1 MNSSIN
7 NLNSFNIF
15 YSAIQEIE
23 QDSNSAN
30 NSIDNNN
37 ELQELKAQ
45 SEKFQFP
52 VLTKPKTDEDLLVR
66 ANNKTGN
73 ELFNKISNSWQNIGA
88 KKLDFTI
95 QNFGNSNQKK
105 YESLGALKEQ
115 LVNQHNTFIE
125 FKDGSI
131 GFKSSAFGED
141 VRYGIISPNQDQ
153 TLEFKNWQQPNQ
165 QQIKDLDQAHS
176 IREKMIE
183 NIGGF
188 KNFKTTENI
197 LDQIEDLKTGS
208 IIDDQGKVS
217 RLLNDEQVKII
228 EKIEEDLQNQLITGS
243 QEFDFNSLRKTFE
256 NLKKNEAIKNFITKT
271 REDDKT
277 RFGLSSSDNNND
289 KSQMLNQAENEKLL
303 DLKSEIL
310 TNLNSQKTDLTAEQ
324 KFIKN
329 LAEDYTKEIKK
340 YALNEFENF
349 INHKTNYV
357 APPPLSN
364 EYLLYTKAD
373 PFIKDFYEVFSKETI
388 DSLKDGEKITEN
400 VDINN
405 EEVPL
410 TLYKLG
416 NDIFFDYSDEG
427 VAGKLYENSQEYQML
442 KSNSNNPEAY
452 SEAIP
457 VTRISQEELAS
468 DAFVNKENK
477 NLRIFQNNQEIK
489 NIKGSYQ
496 LKLKNGAIGYY
507 IYFSDNLI
515 LVK

>member
-1 MNSSIN
+1 MNSTIN

-23 QDSNSAN
+23 QDSSPAN
-30 NSIDNNN
+30 NSIDNDE
-37 ELQELKAQ
+37 ELQKLKTQ
-45 SEKFQFP
+45 TEKFQFP
-52 VLTKPKTDEDLLVR
+52 GLTKPKTDEDLLVR

-73 ELFNKISNSWQNIGA
+73 KLFNEITNSWQNTGA

-105 YESLGALKEQ
+105 YESLGALKDQ

-131 GFKSSAFGED
+131 GFKSSAFGEN
-141 VRYGIISPNQDQ
+141 VRYGIINPSEDQ
-153 TLEFKNWQQPNQ
+153 IPEFKNWQQPNE

-197 LDQIEDLKTGS
+197 LDQIEDLKTAS

-217 RLLNDEQVKII
+217 RLLNDEQIQTVQKI
-228 EKIEEDLQNQLITGS
+228 EKDLQNQLITGS
-243 QEFDFNSLRKTFE
+243 KEFDFNSLRSTFE
-256 NLKKNEAIKNFITKT
+256 NLKKNEVIKNFITKT

-277 RFGLSSSDNNND
+277 RFGLSSTDNHSD
-289 KSQMLNQAENEKLL
+289 KKQMLNQAENEKLL

-310 TNLNSQKTDLTAEQ
+310 INLNSQETDLTAEQ

-329 LAEDYTKEIKK
+329 LAEDYTQGIKK

-349 INHKTNYV
+349 TNHKTNYV

-373 PFIKDFYEVFSKETI
+373 PFIKDFYNVFSKETI
-388 DSLKDGEKITEN
+388 DSLKNGEKITDN
-400 VDINN
+400 LDIDN

-410 TLYKLG
+410 SLYKLG
-416 NDIFFDYSDEG
+416 NDIFFDYGDEG
-427 VAGKLYENSQEYQML
+427 VAGKLYENTKEYQML
-442 KSNSNNPEAY
+442 KSNPNNPKAY

-457 VTRISQEELAS
+457 VTRISQENLAS
-468 DAFVNKENK
+468 DAFVSQENK
-477 NLRIFQNNQEIK
+477 RFRIFQNNQEAK
-489 NIKGSYQ
+489 ENKGSYQ
-496 LKLKNGAIGYY
+496 LKLKNGETGNFM
-507 IYFSDNLI
+507 YFLDNLI
-515 LVK
+515 QVK

>member
-1 MNSSIN
+1 MNSTIN
-7 NLNSFNIF
+7 NFNSFNIF
-15 YSAIQEIE
+15 YSTIQEIE
-23 QDSNSAN
+23 KDSNSAN

-52 VLTKPKTDEDLLVR
+52 GLTKPKTDEDLLVR

-73 ELFNKISNSWQNIGA
+73 KLFNEISSSWQNIGA

-141 VRYGIISPNQDQ
+141 VRYGIISPNEDQ
-153 TLEFKNWQQPNQ
+153 ALEFKNWQQPNE

-208 IIDDQGKVS
+208 IIDDQGTVS
-217 RLLNDEQVKII
+217 RLLNDEQVQTI
-228 EKIEEDLQNQLITGS
+228 EKIKEDLQNQLITGS

-277 RFGLSSSDNNND
+277 RFGLGSSDHNSD
-289 KSQMLNQAENEKLL
+289 KKQMLNQAENEKLSK
-303 DLKSEIL
+303 LKKEIL
-310 TNLNSQKTDLTAEQ
+310 TNLDSQNTDLTVEQ
-324 KFIKN
+324 KFMKN
-329 LAEDYTKEIKK
+329 LAEDYTQGIKK

-349 INHKTNYV
+349 TNQKSNYV

-388 DSLKDGEKITEN
+388 DSLKDGEKITDN
-400 VDINN
+400 VDFDN

-410 TLYKLG
+410 SLYKLG

-427 VAGKLYENSQEYQML
+427 VAGKLYESTKEYQML
-442 KSNSNNPEAY
+442 KSDPKKPQAY
-452 SEAIP
+452 TEAIP
-457 VTRISQEELAS
+457 VKRISQENLAS
-468 DAFVNKENK
+468 DVFINEDGKRI
-477 NLRIFQNNQEIK
+477 RIFQNNQEIK
-489 NIKGSYQ
+489 ETKGSF
-496 LKLKNGAIGYY
+496 KLKIQDDKTANFIYSFGY
-507 IYFSDNLI
+507 LI
-515 LVK
+515 QTR